1 MSIGTVV
8 ILLIIGLCAGILS
21 SMVGIGGGM
30 VIVPS
35 LVFIFGFSQKM
46 AQGTSLAMLLPPI
59 GILGVWVY
67 HKQGNV
73 HWSYALILIAS
84 FVLGSYI
91 GAKWVQ
97 TMNMITVKRI
107 FAIFM
112 IIVSI
117 KYLFFDKP
125 VNTSKASQGPD
136 SSMIINKKEQ

>member
-1 MSIGTVV
+1 MSIGTIV
-8 ILLIIGLCAGILS
+8 ILLIVGLCAGVLS

-35 LVFIFGFSQKM
+35 LVLIFGFSQKM

-67 HKQGNV
+67 HKNGNV
-73 HWSYALILIAS
+73 HWSYAIILIIS
-84 FVLGSYI
+84 FILGSYI

-97 TMNMITVKRI
+97 TMNTMTVKRI
-107 FAIFM
+107 FAVFM
-112 IIVSI
+112 IIISI

-125 VNTSKASQGPD
+125 AP
-136 SSMIINKKEQ
+136 KKLQDTTIQDQTNQKHQ

>member
-1 MSIGTVV
+1 MSIGTIV
-8 ILLIIGLCAGILS
+8 ILLIVGLCAGVLS

-35 LVFIFGFSQKM
+35 LVLIFGFSQKM

-67 HKQGNV
+67 HKNGNV
-73 HWSYALILIAS
+73 HWSYAIILIIS
-84 FVLGSYI
+84 FILGSYI

-97 TMNMITVKRI
+97 TMNTMTVKRI
-107 FAIFM
+107 FAVFM
-112 IIVSI
+112 IIISI

-125 VNTSKASQGPD
+125 VNTSKASEGPD
-136 SSMIINKKEQ
+136 SSLIINKKQQ